1 MKYYI
6 FEVYLG

>member
-6 FEVYLG
+6 MP

>member
-6 FEVYLG
+6 G